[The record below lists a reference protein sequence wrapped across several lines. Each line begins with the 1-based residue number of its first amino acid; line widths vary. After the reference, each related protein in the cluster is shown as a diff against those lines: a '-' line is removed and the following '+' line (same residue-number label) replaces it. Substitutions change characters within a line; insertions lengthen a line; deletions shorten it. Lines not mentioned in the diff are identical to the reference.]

1 MSGKTY
7 TRIPLAQFD
16 AIPLSLPKY
25 LILATVYSF
34 PQAFDYDSVTNTL
47 EIDCRELK
55 YAWKQ
60 YVNSDFFDSSVEAL
74 QSLLDH
80 YDKLV
85 SFRRSQ
91 CGSRILQ
98 DMVRII
104 VDREDPC
111 RLLLDVATSW
121 STTLKSRELRIDWG
135 SGARVPGTIAPK
147 LVREADFMEGARV
160 YPVPMLEVVRVYKT
174 GKKTGRRFIRFVR
187 SGFKRSVEIDCGVYA
202 LLVMGATLS
211 FVGRGEHWYFLTP
224 NTPDKTL
231 CLAVVSR
238 RDVIAQ
244 GIRDAGGRLSA
255 IPESLQILL
264 LVSSIRALSTS
275 LTSVTLYGVDEDGK
289 AAYELRVYL
298 NEFEPLIRALQKC
311 DKDERFTEIIRKTI
325 RMLIRGAAEEQSAAS
340 IMVKVLSKLVM
351 LGAGVGPV
359 DIAVEISR
367 ELANPQLLQG
377 FSYTELRL
385 VNEVTHSIVDIR
397 TRERI

>member
-16 AIPLSLPKY
+16 VIPLSLPKY

-47 EIDCRELK
+47 EIDCQELK
-55 YAWKQ
+55 HAWKQ
-60 YVNSDFFDSSVEAL
+60 YVSSNIFDSSVKAL
-74 QSLLDH
+74 LSLLDTFAA
-80 YDKLV
+80 LA
-85 SFRRSQ
+85 SFRQSQ
-91 CGSRILQ
+91 CGSKMLQ

-111 RLLLDVATSW
+111 RLLLNAATSW
-121 STTLKSRELRIDWG
+121 SVSLVSGELRISWG

-147 LVREADFMEGARV
+147 LVREADFMEGVRV
-160 YPVPMLEVVRVYKT
+160 YPVPMLEVVKT
-174 GKKTGRRFIRFVR
+174 RKASIR

-231 CLAVVSR
+231 CSAVVSR

-289 AAYELRVYL
+289 VAYELRVYL
-298 NEFEPLIRALQKC
+298 NEFKPLIQALQEC